1 MTDREEAGLRGSVR
15 ICVEETTYPTGKSLT
30 TTEYGPD
37 GRLLT
42 TRTSNSDGS
51 ECFTTKTYEADGRLV
66 KTSSAKSG
74 EPATETLYAYDEAG
88 RLKESRDADGEGNLT
103 GYRYDQQG
111 RNSEIKT
118 FAPEV
123 IERYRN
129 GVLVA
134 GKSFDLGLAALL
146 VISVAGQ
153 VAFSIRVSTL
163 LEPARFIVR
172 IEGFSGR
179 FARLGRGSLDQAAI
193 SFVCLRGEAF

>member
-74 EPATETLYAYDEAG
+74 EPATET
-88 RLKESRDADGEGNLT
+88 
-103 GYRYDQQG
+103 
-111 RNSEIKT
+111 
-118 FAPEV
+118 
-123 IERYRN
+123 
-129 GVLVA
+129 
-134 GKSFDLGLAALL
+134 
-146 VISVAGQ
+146 
-153 VAFSIRVSTL
+153 
-163 LEPARFIVR
+163 RFIVR

-179 FARLGRGSLDQAAI
+179 FAPLGRASLDQAAI